1 MIIRKAY
8 KFRLNTT
15 SDVESKMAQ
24 YAGNC
29 RFLWNKALAI
39 NLFKLEN
46 KQKLCYY
53 QEFDFFS
60 KLWKKSE
67 EYGFLA
73 LSPAQTIQQTLKQLE
88 RAFKDAFDKNQ
99 PLKRIPTFKKKSGVN
114 SFSFPQGFKID
125 NNGKRVFLPKI
136 GWVNFRK
143 SQTVLGKAKN
153 ITVSQ
158 KGKHWFVSIQVEQEI
173 NQPKHPS
180 NSIIG
185 GDLGVKRLLTLSDGS
200 FIKPINTDKQT
211 AKIKQ
216 LQKQLA
222 RKIKFSANWR
232 KLKTKITALHTS
244 IANIRNDRLHKISTQ
259 LSKSH
264 AIIVL
269 EDLKIKNMTKSSKG
283 NSEQHG
289 KMVKQKSGLNRVI
302 LNQGWGMFKEFL
314 KYKQTWRG
322 GEVVFV
328 DPKYTS
334 QTCPCCQHKSK
345 DNRLTQSH
353 FKCVKCGY
361 QNNADHVGALNILAL
376 GHRVLA
382 CGENGISRLNEA
394 GTCFVSDH
402 KTPIVLN

>member
-1 MIIRKAY
+1 M
-8 KFRLNTT
+8 
-15 SDVESKMAQ
+15 
-24 YAGNC
+24 
-29 RFLWNKALAI
+29 WNKALAI

-73 LSPAQTIQQTLKQLE
+73 LSPVQTIQQTLKQLE

-99 PLKRIPTFKKKSGVN
+99 PLKRMPTFKKKSGNN

-125 NNGKRVFLPKI
+125 NNGKRVFLPEI

-143 SQTVLGKAKN
+143 SQAVLGNAKN
-153 ITVSQ
+153 VTVSQ
-158 KGKHWFVSIQVEQEI
+158 KGKHWFVSIQVEQEREE
-173 NQPKHPS
+173 PKHPS
-180 NSIIG
+180 NTIIG
-185 GDLGVKRLLTLSDGS
+185 GDLGVKRLLTLSSGS
-200 FIKPINTDKQT
+200 FFKPINTEKQT
-211 AKIKQ
+211 TKIKR
-216 LQKQLA
+216 LQKQFA
-222 RKIKFSANWR
+222 RKVKFSANW
-232 KLKTKITALHTS
+232 KKFKAKIITQHTKV
-244 IANIRNDRLHKISTQ
+244 ANIRHDRLYKISTQ

-283 NSEQHG
+283 DSEQHG

-302 LNQGWGMFKEFL
+302 LNQGWGMFKALL
-314 KYKQTWRG
+314 KYKQVWRG
-322 GEVVFV
+322 GKVIFV

-345 DNRLTQSH
+345 DNRLTQSD
-353 FKCVKCGY
+353 FVCVECGY
-361 QNNADHVGALNILAL
+361 QNNADHVGALNILAR

-382 CGENGISRLNEA
+382 CGEIGISQLSEA
-394 GTCFVSDH
+394 GTCIVSDH
-402 KTPIVLN
+402 NKPMVLN

>member
-1 MIIRKAY
+1 MLIRKAY
-8 KFRLNTT
+8 KFRLNTNT
-15 SDVESKMAQ
+15 ETDQLMSQ

-46 KQKLCYY
+46 KQKIFYY
-53 QEFDFFS
+53 QELDFYS
-60 KLWKKSE
+60 KLWKKSDE
-67 EYGFLA
+67 FGFLS

-88 RAFKDAFDKNQ
+88 RAFKDAFDKTQ
-99 PLKRIPTFKKKSGVN
+99 PLKRIPVFKRKHGAS
-114 SFSFPQGFKID
+114 SFSFPQGFKVD
-125 NNGKRVFLPKI
+125 HNGKRVFLPKI

-143 SQTVLGKAKN
+143 SQQIIGNPKNATVTKN
-153 ITVSQ
+153 
-158 KGKHWFVSIQVEQEI
+158 GEHWFISIQVEQEI
-173 NQPKHPS
+173 AKPVHDS
-180 NSIIG
+180 TSVVG

-200 FIKPINTDKQT
+200 FKKPINTDKQT
-211 AKIKQ
+211 AKIKR
-216 LQKQLA
+216 LQKKLA
-222 RKIKFSANWR
+222 KKVKFSNNWK
-232 KLKTKITALHTS
+232 KLKAKITAQHTKV
-244 IANIRNDRLHKISTQ
+244 ANIRQNRLHKISTQ

-283 NSEQHG
+283 NIEQHG

-322 GEVVFV
+322 GTLIFV
-328 DPKYTS
+328 NPNGTS
-334 QTCPCCQHKSK
+334 QTCPKPECQHKSK
-345 DNRLTQSH
+345 DNRLTQAH

-361 QNNADHVGALNILAL
+361 QNNADHVGALNVLAR

-382 CGENGISRLNEA
+382 CGEKALAYSLKQEL
-394 GTCFVSDH
+394 
-402 KTPIVLN
+402 VL